1 MIVSPWGE
9 VIAEMKGKPGI
20 ILAKIDISEV
30 SKVRKKI
37 PSYKGMPIE
46 KK

>member
-1 MIVSPWGE
+1 M
-9 VIAEMKGKPGI
+9 

-37 PSYKGMPIE
+37 PSYNRTPIE